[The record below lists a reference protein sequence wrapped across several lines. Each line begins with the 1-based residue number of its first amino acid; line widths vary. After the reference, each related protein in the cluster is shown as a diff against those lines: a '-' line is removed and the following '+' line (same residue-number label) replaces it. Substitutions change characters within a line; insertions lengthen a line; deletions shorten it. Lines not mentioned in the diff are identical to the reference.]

1 MASRT
6 SSQTCEQVSVDH
18 FLTEC
23 AFEAF
28 DEGVLVGLSWLD
40 GHAVGLGSGGE
51 GLGRRVGDTLI
62 S

>member
-1 MASRT
+1 MLI
-6 SSQTCEQVSVDH
+6 EH

-23 AFEAF
+23 AVEVF

-40 GHAVGLGSGGE
+40 GHAVGLGPGGE